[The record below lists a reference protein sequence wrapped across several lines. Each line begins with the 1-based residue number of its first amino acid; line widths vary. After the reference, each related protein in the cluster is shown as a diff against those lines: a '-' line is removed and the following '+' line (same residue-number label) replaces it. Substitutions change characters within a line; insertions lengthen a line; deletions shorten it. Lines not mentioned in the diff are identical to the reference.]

1 MDLDYHLLES
11 KELDKEEKKEKKD
24 HSSAYYRFINQ
35 FKNHLKKIEN
45 NFSGDDIHQLTNHFN
60 FINKC
65 ENDVEEQRENCL
77 NCYKAL
83 KEQISLIEQY
93 IPNFDINIF
102 NTFFQ
107 TFEEY
112 YSFFMK
118 TKEILKTFS
127 KYNDETQNL
136 YYICQRRNFCIDAV
150 KEYIDKISEEYA
162 DKIEQYEILNNK
174 FKELTESYEK
184 LYKIYN
190 ENKNSELN
198 NLENVDN
205 EKLMISKLNQKI
217 RDLTLENDRIN
228 KKYLECSRELE
239 RINMHLKFNY
249 ILKSESDNKINE
261 YKFKMEHFV
270 SESIRIKDEL
280 KSLKKENE
288 KLIEQKEYFEN
299 KINSELNNI
308 NCYDS
313 NNNNTTKEENTSEN
327 INLLIEENK
336 NEEEEESGSGKDLQ
350 NLLMNCEEYESEEVE
365 QKEEKLEENE
375 KININNINN
384 NIDEEK
390 KISIS
395 ININNEKENK
405 PEIIENKENED
416 INNKDNNDNINKYKK
431 TKTVRFLEKEPK
443 MKKSI
448 KLNKLKSKKS
458 DEINSAYNL
467 MFKGRHFQYPTRIA
481 VKDNR
486 DYFKQFFFLLFQSMK
501 LNSDNIGNFLGYSPE
516 NLYNECRKEHIPFHK
531 YQKWIEKKLL
541 KKERLENEKKY
552 EDFKTITGIF
562 CSSLI

>member
-1 MDLDYHLLES
+1 MDSDYHLLES
-11 KELDKEEKKEKKD
+11 KELDKEPKKEKKE

-118 TKEILKTFS
+118 TKEILETFS

-136 YYICQRRNFCIDAV
+136 YYICQRKNFCIDAL
-150 KEYIDKISEEYA
+150 KEYVDKISEEYA
-162 DKIEQYEILNNK
+162 DKIEQYEILNRK
-174 FKELTESYEK
+174 FKELNESYEK

-190 ENKNSELN
+190 ENKNSDIIY
-198 NLENVDN
+198 ENIDN

-217 RDLTLENDRIN
+217 HDLTIENDRIN

-249 ILKSESDNKINE
+249 ILKNESEKKINE
-261 YKFKMEHFV
+261 YKFKMEHFEN
-270 SESIRIKDEL
+270 ESIRMKEEL
-280 KSLKKENE
+280 KSIRLENE
-288 KLIEQKEYFEN
+288 KLIEQKDHFEN
-299 KINSELNNI
+299 KINLDLNNI
-308 NCYDS
+308 NCYGS
-313 NNNNTTKEENTSEN
+313 NNIIKEENNSEN
-327 INLLIEENK
+327 INSLIDENK
-336 NEEEEESGSGKDLQ
+336 NEEEEELESGKDLQ
-350 NLLMNCEEYESEEVE
+350 NLLMNCEEYESEEPE

-375 KININNINN
+375 KINVNNVNNNIN
-384 NIDEEK
+384 EEK

-395 ININNEKENK
+395 INIDNEKESK
-405 PEIIENKENED
+405 LETIENKENQN
-416 INNKDNNDNINKYKK
+416 INNKDNDYQYKK
-431 TKTVRFLEKEPK
+431 SKSIRFLTKEPN

-467 MFKGRHFQYPTRIA
+467 MFKGRQFQYSTRIA

-501 LNSDNIGNFLGYSPE
+501 MNSDNIGNFLCYSPE

-541 KKERLENEKKY
+541 KKESLENSKKY

>member
-1 MDLDYHLLES
+1 MDSDYHLLES
-11 KELDKEEKKEKKD
+11 KELDKEPKKEKKE

-65 ENDVEEQRENCL
+65 ENDIEEQRENCL

-83 KEQISLIEQY
+83 KEQISLIEKY

-118 TKEILKTFS
+118 TKEILETFS

-136 YYICQRRNFCIDAV
+136 YYICQRKNFCIDAL
-150 KEYIDKISEEYA
+150 KEYVDKISEEYA
-162 DKIEQYEILNNK
+162 DKIEQYEILNRK
-174 FKELTESYEK
+174 FKELNESYEK

-190 ENKNSELN
+190 ENKNSDIIF
-198 NLENVDN
+198 ENIDN

-217 RDLTLENDRIN
+217 HDLTIENDRIN

-249 ILKSESDNKINE
+249 ILKNESEKKINE
-261 YKFKMEHFV
+261 YKFKMEHFEN
-270 SESIRIKDEL
+270 ESIRMKGEL
-280 KSLKKENE
+280 KSIRLENE
-288 KLIEQKEYFEN
+288 KLIEQKDYFEN
-299 KINSELNNI
+299 KINSDLNNI
-308 NCYDS
+308 NFYGS
-313 NNNNTTKEENTSEN
+313 NNIIKEENNSEN
-327 INLLIEENK
+327 INSLIDENK
-336 NEEEEESGSGKDLQ
+336 NEEEEELESGKDLQ
-350 NLLMNCEEYESEEVE
+350 NLLMNCEEYESEEPE
-365 QKEEKLEENE
+365 QKDEKLEENE
-375 KININNINN
+375 KINVNNNIN
-384 NIDEEK
+384 EEK

-395 ININNEKENK
+395 INIDNEKESK
-405 PEIIENKENED
+405 PETIENKENQN
-416 INNKDNNDNINKYKK
+416 INNKDNDYQYKK
-431 TKTVRFLEKEPK
+431 SKSIRFLTKEPN

-467 MFKGRHFQYPTRIA
+467 MFKGRQFQYSTRIA

-486 DYFKQFFFLLFQSMK
+486 NYFKQFFFLLFQSMK
-501 LNSDNIGNFLGYSPE
+501 MNSDNIGNFLGYSPE

-541 KKERLENEKKY
+541 KKESLENSKKY

>member
-1 MDLDYHLLES
+1 MDSDYHLLES
-11 KELDKEEKKEKKD
+11 KELDKEPKKEKKE

-65 ENDVEEQRENCL
+65 ENDIEEQRENCL

-83 KEQISLIEQY
+83 KEQISLIEKY

-118 TKEILKTFS
+118 TKEILETFS

-136 YYICQRRNFCIDAV
+136 YYICQRKNFCIDAL
-150 KEYIDKISEEYA
+150 KEYVDKISEEYA
-162 DKIEQYEILNNK
+162 DKIEQYEILNRK
-174 FKELTESYEK
+174 FKELNESYEK

-190 ENKNSELN
+190 ENKNSDIIY
-198 NLENVDN
+198 ENIDN

-217 RDLTLENDRIN
+217 HDLTIENDRIN

-249 ILKSESDNKINE
+249 ILKNESEKKINE
-261 YKFKMEHFV
+261 YKFKMEHFEN
-270 SESIRIKDEL
+270 ESIRMKEEL
-280 KSLKKENE
+280 KSIRLENE
-288 KLIEQKEYFEN
+288 KLIEQKDYFEN
-299 KINSELNNI
+299 KINSDLNNI
-308 NCYDS
+308 NFYGS
-313 NNNNTTKEENTSEN
+313 NNIIKEENNSEN
-327 INLLIEENK
+327 INSLIDENK
-336 NEEEEESGSGKDLQ
+336 NEEEEELESGKDLQ
-350 NLLMNCEEYESEEVE
+350 NLLMNCEEYESEEPE

-375 KININNINN
+375 KINVNNVNNNIN
-384 NIDEEK
+384 EEK

-395 ININNEKENK
+395 INIDNEKESK
-405 PEIIENKENED
+405 LETIENKENQN
-416 INNKDNNDNINKYKK
+416 INNKDNDYQYKK
-431 TKTVRFLEKEPK
+431 SKSIRFLTKEPN

-467 MFKGRHFQYPTRIA
+467 MFKGRQFQYSTRIA

-501 LNSDNIGNFLGYSPE
+501 MNSDNIGNFLGYSPE

-541 KKERLENEKKY
+541 KKESLENSKKY

>member
-1 MDLDYHLLES
+1 MDSDYHLLES
-11 KELDKEEKKEKKD
+11 KELDKEPKKEKKE

-65 ENDVEEQRENCL
+65 ENDIEEQRENCL

-83 KEQISLIEQY
+83 KEQISLIEKY

-118 TKEILKTFS
+118 TKEILETFS

-136 YYICQRRNFCIDAV
+136 YYICQRKNFCIDAL
-150 KEYIDKISEEYA
+150 KEYVDKISEEYA
-162 DKIEQYEILNNK
+162 DKIEQYEILNRK
-174 FKELTESYEK
+174 FKELNESYEK

-190 ENKNSELN
+190 ENKNSDIIF
-198 NLENVDN
+198 ENIDN

-217 RDLTLENDRIN
+217 HDLTIENDRIN

-249 ILKSESDNKINE
+249 ILKNESEKKINE
-261 YKFKMEHFV
+261 YKFKMEHFEN
-270 SESIRIKDEL
+270 ESIRMKGEL
-280 KSLKKENE
+280 KSIRLENE
-288 KLIEQKEYFEN
+288 KLIEQKDYFEN
-299 KINSELNNI
+299 KINSDLNNI
-308 NCYDS
+308 NFYGS
-313 NNNNTTKEENTSEN
+313 NNIIKEENNSEN
-327 INLLIEENK
+327 INSLIDENK
-336 NEEEEESGSGKDLQ
+336 NEEEEELESGKDLQ
-350 NLLMNCEEYESEEVE
+350 NLLMNCEEYESEEPE
-365 QKEEKLEENE
+365 QKDEKLEENE
-375 KININNINN
+375 KINVNNNIN
-384 NIDEEK
+384 EEK

-395 ININNEKENK
+395 INIDNEKESK
-405 PEIIENKENED
+405 PETIENKENQN
-416 INNKDNNDNINKYKK
+416 INNKDNDYQYKK
-431 TKTVRFLEKEPK
+431 SKSIRFLTKEPN

-467 MFKGRHFQYPTRIA
+467 MFKGRQFQYSTRIA

-501 LNSDNIGNFLGYSPE
+501 MNSDNIGNFLGYSPE

-541 KKERLENEKKY
+541 KKESLENSKKY

>member
-1 MDLDYHLLES
+1 MDSDYHLLES
-11 KELDKEEKKEKKD
+11 KELDKEPKKEKKE

-65 ENDVEEQRENCL
+65 ENDIEEQRENCL

-83 KEQISLIEQY
+83 KEQISLIEKY

-118 TKEILKTFS
+118 TKEILETFS

-136 YYICQRRNFCIDAV
+136 YYICQRKNFCIDAL
-150 KEYIDKISEEYA
+150 KEYVDKISEEYA
-162 DKIEQYEILNNK
+162 DKIEQYEILNRK
-174 FKELTESYEK
+174 FKELNESYEK

-190 ENKNSELN
+190 ENKNSDIIY
-198 NLENVDN
+198 ENIDN

-217 RDLTLENDRIN
+217 HDLTIENDRIN

-249 ILKSESDNKINE
+249 ILKNESEKKINE
-261 YKFKMEHFV
+261 YKFKMEHFEN
-270 SESIRIKDEL
+270 ESIRMKEEL
-280 KSLKKENE
+280 KSIRLENE
-288 KLIEQKEYFEN
+288 KLIEQKDHFEN
-299 KINSELNNI
+299 KINLDLNNI
-308 NCYDS
+308 NCYGS
-313 NNNNTTKEENTSEN
+313 NNIIKEENNSEN
-327 INLLIEENK
+327 INSLIDENK
-336 NEEEEESGSGKDLQ
+336 NEEEEELESGKDLQ
-350 NLLMNCEEYESEEVE
+350 NLLMNCEEYESEEPE

-375 KININNINN
+375 KINVNNVNNNIN
-384 NIDEEK
+384 EEK

-395 ININNEKENK
+395 INIDNEKESK
-405 PEIIENKENED
+405 LETIENKENQN
-416 INNKDNNDNINKYKK
+416 INNKDNDYQYKK
-431 TKTVRFLEKEPK
+431 SKSIRFLTKEPN

-448 KLNKLKSKKS
+448 KLNRLKSKKS

-467 MFKGRHFQYPTRIA
+467 MFKGRQFQYSTRIA

-501 LNSDNIGNFLGYSPE
+501 MNSDNIGNFLGYSPE

-541 KKERLENEKKY
+541 KKESLENSKKY

>member
-1 MDLDYHLLES
+1 MDSDYHLLES
-11 KELDKEEKKEKKD
+11 KELDKEPKKEKKE

-65 ENDVEEQRENCL
+65 ENDIEEQRENCL

-83 KEQISLIEQY
+83 KEQISLIEKY

-118 TKEILKTFS
+118 TKEILETFS

-136 YYICQRRNFCIDAV
+136 YYICQRKNFCIDAL
-150 KEYIDKISEEYA
+150 KEYVDKISEEYA
-162 DKIEQYEILNNK
+162 DKIEQYEILNRK
-174 FKELTESYEK
+174 FKELNESYEK

-190 ENKNSELN
+190 ENKNSDIIY
-198 NLENVDN
+198 ENIDN

-217 RDLTLENDRIN
+217 HDLTIENDRIN

-249 ILKSESDNKINE
+249 ILKNESEKKINE
-261 YKFKMEHFV
+261 YKFKMEHFEN
-270 SESIRIKDEL
+270 ESIRMKEEL
-280 KSLKKENE
+280 KSIRLENE
-288 KLIEQKEYFEN
+288 KLIEQKDHFEN
-299 KINSELNNI
+299 KINLDLNNI
-308 NCYDS
+308 NCYGS
-313 NNNNTTKEENTSEN
+313 NNIIKEENNSEN
-327 INLLIEENK
+327 INSLIDENK
-336 NEEEEESGSGKDLQ
+336 NEEEEELESGKDLQ
-350 NLLMNCEEYESEEVE
+350 NLLMNCEEYESEEPE

-375 KININNINN
+375 KINVNNVNNNIN
-384 NIDEEK
+384 EEK

-395 ININNEKENK
+395 INIDNEKESK
-405 PEIIENKENED
+405 LETIENKENQN
-416 INNKDNNDNINKYKK
+416 INNKDNDYQYKK
-431 TKTVRFLEKEPK
+431 SKSIRFLTKEPN

-467 MFKGRHFQYPTRIA
+467 MFKGRQFQYSTRIA

-501 LNSDNIGNFLGYSPE
+501 MNSDNIGNFLGYSPE

-541 KKERLENEKKY
+541 KKESLENSKKY

>member
-136 YYICQRRNFCIDAV
+136 YYICQRRNFCIDAL

-190 ENKNSELN
+190 ENKNSELD
-198 NLENVDN
+198 NLENIDN

-249 ILKSESDNKINE
+249 ILKNESEKKINE
-261 YKFKMEHFV
+261 YKFKMEHFEN
-270 SESIRIKDEL
+270 ESIRMKEEL
-280 KSLKKENE
+280 KSIRLENE
-288 KLIEQKEYFEN
+288 KLIEQKDHFEN
-299 KINSELNNI
+299 KINSDLNNI
-308 NCYDS
+308 NCYGS
-313 NNNNTTKEENTSEN
+313 NNIIKEENNSEN
-327 INLLIEENK
+327 IN
-336 NEEEEESGSGKDLQ
+336 
-350 NLLMNCEEYESEEVE
+350 
-365 QKEEKLEENE
+365 
-375 KININNINN
+375 
-384 NIDEEK
+384 
-390 KISIS
+390 
-395 ININNEKENK
+395 
-405 PEIIENKENED
+405 
-416 INNKDNNDNINKYKK
+416 
-431 TKTVRFLEKEPK
+431 
-443 MKKSI
+443 
-448 KLNKLKSKKS
+448 
-458 DEINSAYNL
+458 
-467 MFKGRHFQYPTRIA
+467 
-481 VKDNR
+481 
-486 DYFKQFFFLLFQSMK
+486 
-501 LNSDNIGNFLGYSPE
+501 
-516 NLYNECRKEHIPFHK
+516 
-531 YQKWIEKKLL
+531 
-541 KKERLENEKKY
+541 
-552 EDFKTITGIF
+552 
-562 CSSLI
+562 SLIF

>member
-1 MDLDYHLLES
+1 MDSDYHLLES
-11 KELDKEEKKEKKD
+11 KELDKEPKKEKKE

-65 ENDVEEQRENCL
+65 ENDIEEQRENCL

-83 KEQISLIEQY
+83 KEQISLIEKY

-118 TKEILKTFS
+118 TKEILETFS

-136 YYICQRRNFCIDAV
+136 YYICQRKNFCIDAL
-150 KEYIDKISEEYA
+150 KEYVDKISEEYA
-162 DKIEQYEILNNK
+162 DKIEQYEILNRK
-174 FKELTESYEK
+174 FKELNESYEK

-190 ENKNSELN
+190 ENKNSDIIF
-198 NLENVDN
+198 ENIDN

-217 RDLTLENDRIN
+217 HDLTIENDRIN

-249 ILKSESDNKINE
+249 ILKNESEKKINE
-261 YKFKMEHFV
+261 YKFKMEHFEN
-270 SESIRIKDEL
+270 ESIRMKGEL
-280 KSLKKENE
+280 KSIRLENE
-288 KLIEQKEYFEN
+288 KLIEQKDYFEN
-299 KINSELNNI
+299 KINSDLNNI
-308 NCYDS
+308 NFYGS
-313 NNNNTTKEENTSEN
+313 NNIIKEENNSEN
-327 INLLIEENK
+327 INSLIDENK
-336 NEEEEESGSGKDLQ
+336 NEEEEELESGKDLQ
-350 NLLMNCEEYESEEVE
+350 NLLMNCEEYESEEPE
-365 QKEEKLEENE
+365 QKDEKLEENE
-375 KININNINN
+375 KINVNNVNNNIN
-384 NIDEEK
+384 EEK

-395 ININNEKENK
+395 INIDNEKESK
-405 PEIIENKENED
+405 PETIENKENQN
-416 INNKDNNDNINKYKK
+416 INNKDNDYQYKK
-431 TKTVRFLEKEPK
+431 SKSIRFLTKEPN

-467 MFKGRHFQYPTRIA
+467 MFKGRQFQYSTRIA

-501 LNSDNIGNFLGYSPE
+501 MNSDNIGNFLGYSPE

-541 KKERLENEKKY
+541 KKESLENSKKY

>member
-1 MDLDYHLLES
+1 MDSDYHLLES
-11 KELDKEEKKEKKD
+11 KELDKEPKKEKKE

-65 ENDVEEQRENCL
+65 ENDIEEQRENCL

-83 KEQISLIEQY
+83 KEQISLIEKY

-118 TKEILKTFS
+118 TKEILETFS

-136 YYICQRRNFCIDAV
+136 YYICQRKNFCIDAL
-150 KEYIDKISEEYA
+150 KEYVDKISEEYA
-162 DKIEQYEILNNK
+162 DKIEQYEILNRK
-174 FKELTESYEK
+174 FKELNESYEK

-190 ENKNSELN
+190 ENKNSDIIF
-198 NLENVDN
+198 ENIDN

-217 RDLTLENDRIN
+217 HDLTIENDRIN

-249 ILKSESDNKINE
+249 ILKNESEKKINE
-261 YKFKMEHFV
+261 YKFKMEHFEN
-270 SESIRIKDEL
+270 ESIRMKEEL
-280 KSLKKENE
+280 KSIRLENE
-288 KLIEQKEYFEN
+288 KLIEQKDHFEN
-299 KINSELNNI
+299 KINSDLNNI
-308 NCYDS
+308 NFYGS
-313 NNNNTTKEENTSEN
+313 NNIIKEENNSEN
-327 INLLIEENK
+327 INSLIDENK
-336 NEEEEESGSGKDLQ
+336 NEEEEELESGKDLQ
-350 NLLMNCEEYESEEVE
+350 NLLMNCEEYESEEPE

-375 KININNINN
+375 KINVNNVNNNIN
-384 NIDEEK
+384 EEK

-395 ININNEKENK
+395 INIDNEKESK
-405 PEIIENKENED
+405 LETIENKENQN
-416 INNKDNNDNINKYKK
+416 INNKDNDYQYKK
-431 TKTVRFLEKEPK
+431 SKSIRFLTKEPN

-467 MFKGRHFQYPTRIA
+467 MFKGRQFQYSTRIA

-501 LNSDNIGNFLGYSPE
+501 MNSDNIGNFLGYSPE

-541 KKERLENEKKY
+541 KKESLENSKKY

>member
-1 MDLDYHLLES
+1 MDSDYHLLES
-11 KELDKEEKKEKKD
+11 KELDKEQKKEKKE

-65 ENDVEEQRENCL
+65 ENDIEEQRENCL

-83 KEQISLIEQY
+83 KEQISLIEKY

-118 TKEILKTFS
+118 TKEILETFS

-136 YYICQRRNFCIDAV
+136 YYICQRKNFCIDAL
-150 KEYIDKISEEYA
+150 KEYVDKISEEYA
-162 DKIEQYEILNNK
+162 DKIEQYEILNRK
-174 FKELTESYEK
+174 FKELNESYEK

-190 ENKNSELN
+190 ENKNSDIIY
-198 NLENVDN
+198 ENIDN

-217 RDLTLENDRIN
+217 HDLTIENDRIN

-249 ILKSESDNKINE
+249 ILKNESEKKINE
-261 YKFKMEHFV
+261 YKFKMEHFEN
-270 SESIRIKDEL
+270 ESIRMKEEL
-280 KSLKKENE
+280 KSIRLENE
-288 KLIEQKEYFEN
+288 KLIEQKDHFEN
-299 KINSELNNI
+299 KINSDLNNI
-308 NCYDS
+308 NCYGS
-313 NNNNTTKEENTSEN
+313 NNIIKEENNSEN
-327 INLLIEENK
+327 INSLIDENK
-336 NEEEEESGSGKDLQ
+336 NEEEEELESGKDLQ
-350 NLLMNCEEYESEEVE
+350 NLLMNCEEYESEEPE

-375 KININNINN
+375 KINVNNVNNNIN
-384 NIDEEK
+384 EEK

-395 ININNEKENK
+395 INIDNEKESK
-405 PEIIENKENED
+405 PETIENKENQN
-416 INNKDNNDNINKYKK
+416 INNKDNDYQYKK
-431 TKTVRFLEKEPK
+431 SKSIRFLTKEPN

-467 MFKGRHFQYPTRIA
+467 MFKGRQFQYSTRIA

-501 LNSDNIGNFLGYSPE
+501 MNSDNIGNFLGYSPE

-541 KKERLENEKKY
+541 KKESLENSKKY